1 MNHSIRVGTFAQI
14 AGAFLCLFAATSCA
28 ATGTANLGD
37 NVLSGNPDTMWAEG
51 QERSKKGERLL
62 KKGEERMA
70 DARAQVRKGDA
81 KIREG
86 SEGVLK
92 SRREYEIASRKTG
105 GAASPKAVADEAKRL
120 KVIGKR
126 WEDALDTIKAGN
138 KLVEKGNKNIGTAHS
153 EIREGRVL
161 IESGSVL
168 MRNSERMRRGDELLP
183 TIGEMD
189 ATAEL

>member
-1 MNHSIRVGTFAQI
+1 MNHLIRARTLAHF
-14 AGAFLCLFAATSCA
+14 AGALIGIFVVTGCATA
-28 ATGTANLGD
+28 GTSMPGD
-37 NVLSGNPDTMWAEG
+37 IALSGDPDNMWVEG

-62 KKGEERMA
+62 KKGEQRMA
-70 DARAQVRKGDA
+70 DARAQVRKGEA

-86 SEGVLK
+86 NEGVLK
-92 SRREYEIASRKTG
+92 SRREYEIAARKTG
-105 GAASPKAVADEAKRL
+105 GATAPNVVEDEAKRL

-138 KLVEKGNKNIGTAHS
+138 KLVEKGNKNIETAHA

-161 IESGSVL
+161 IETGSVL

-183 TIGEMD
+183 IINNMGSTSEK
-189 ATAEL
+189 

>member
-1 MNHSIRVGTFAQI
+1 MNHSIRVGAFAHI
-14 AGAFLCLFAATSCA
+14 TGTLLCLFAVTSCA
-28 ATGTANLGD
+28 ATGISKLDD
-37 NVLSGNPDTMWAEG
+37 NTLSADPDILWAEG
-51 QERSKKGERLL
+51 QEQSKKGERLL

-70 DARAQVRKGDA
+70 DARAQVRKGEA

-105 GAASPKAVADEAKRL
+105 GATTPKVVADEAKQL

-138 KLVEKGNKNIGTAHS
+138 KLVEKGNKNIETAHS
-153 EIREGRVL
+153 EIREGRIL

-183 TIGEMD
+183 TINEM
-189 ATAEL
+189 ASTAEQ

>member
-1 MNHSIRVGTFAQI
+1 MNHSIRVKTFAHV
-14 AGAFLCLFAATSCA
+14 AGTLLCLVA
-28 ATGTANLGD
+28 ATGCAASGSSKLDD
-37 NVLSGNPDTMWAEG
+37 NTLSGDPDIMWAEG
-51 QERSKKGERLL
+51 QERSRKGERLL

-70 DARAQVRKGDA
+70 DARAQVRKGEA

-92 SRREYEIASRKTG
+92 SRREYEIASRKSG
-105 GAASPKAVADEAKRL
+105 GATTPKVVADEAKQL

-138 KLVEKGNKNIGTAHS
+138 KLVEKGNKNIGTAHA

-183 TIGEMD
+183 TSNEM
-189 ATAEL
+189 ASAAEQ

>member
-1 MNHSIRVGTFAQI
+1 MNHSVRVGSFAYI
-14 AGAFLCLFAATSCA
+14 AGTLLCLFAVTGCA
-28 ATGTANLGD
+28 ATGASKLDD
-37 NVLSGNPDTMWAEG
+37 NALSGDPDLMWAEG

-70 DARAQVRKGDA
+70 DARAQVRKGEA

-86 SEGVLK
+86 GEGVLK

-105 GAASPKAVADEAKRL
+105 GATTPNIVADEAKRL

-138 KLVEKGNKNIGTAHS
+138 KLVEKGNKNINTAHS

-168 MRNSERMRRGDELLP
+168 MRNSERTRRGDELLP
-183 TIGEMD
+183 IINKMGS
-189 ATAEL
+189 TAEQ